1 MMRTIKSVFLN
12 LAVAALFYY
21 GFVEGIEGAQNVVK
35 FFVWA
40 IALPI
45 GLMLFSKDLIKSIA
59 ANPPMPKVVNFL
71 IRLIAWA
78 ELVVLLWS
86 GHIATSIAWAFYM
99 LCAGIARVQIEKC
112 RKEALGI
119 ATHPDGAGLHNDQAI

>member
-12 LAVAALFYY
+12 LVVAALFYY
-21 GFVEGIEGAQNVVK
+21 GFIEGIEGAQNVVK

-45 GLMLFSKDLIKSIA
+45 GLMLFSKDLIKNVA
-59 ANPPMPKVVNFL
+59 ENPAMPRAVNFL

-99 LCAGIARVQIEKC
+99 LCAGIARVQVEKC
-112 RKEALGI
+112 RKEAAGI
-119 ATHPDGAGLHNDQAI
+119 SPHRDGAGQHNDQAI